1 MKRIVVILS
10 FLFVVSSSFAQDVYM
25 SSGHT
30 GYHKKAK
37 KKGFDPSKLI
47 VGGGIDAGLSG
58 NTIVLGISPIIGYSF
73 FDNFSAG
80 IGIGYEFN
88 KTPSVVDQYDN
99 VLYYAYDNMFFP
111 SVWARYFVYRNI
123 YVTTVFEYDFIN
135 ISSTN
140 LDYNS
145 QPYKE
150 KYNVTNPC
158 LLTGVGFK
166 QPLGGRVS
174 AVMEIMYDV
183 LQQPNSPYLGQPI
196 MRIGFCAGL

>member
-47 VGGGIDAGLSG
+47 VGGGINAGFSGNTIDAGLSP
-58 NTIVLGISPIIGYSF
+58 ILGYNF
-73 FDNFSAG
+73 FENFSAG
-80 IGIGYEFN
+80 IGIGYQFY
-88 KTPSVVDQYDN
+88 KAPSVVDQYGN
-99 VLYYAYDNMFFP
+99 VAYYTYENMFYP
-111 SVWARYFVYRNI
+111 SIWARYFVYRNI

-135 ISSTN
+135 LSGTD
-140 LDYNS
+140 LDYAGVP
-145 QPYKE
+145 QKE
-150 KYNVTNPC
+150 NFNVTNPC